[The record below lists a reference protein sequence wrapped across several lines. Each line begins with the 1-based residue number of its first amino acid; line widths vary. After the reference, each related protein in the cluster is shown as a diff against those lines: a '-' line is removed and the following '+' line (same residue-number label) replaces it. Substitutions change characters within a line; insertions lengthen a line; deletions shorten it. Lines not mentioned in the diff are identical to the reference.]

1 MSTKIYDAY
10 KFIGAGVKEPT
21 VYDVY
26 KFLHPIKLEII
37 KFYRGES
44 SKEEIIA
51 AHKDYYQTR
60 IRHGKAGAEKTDFWQ
75 VYGGSGYTNV
85 CESCMIFPHRTGTY
99 LKFFLGVNFR
109 TISNRMEKSKKLLDF
124 HYQDQADRPDE
135 LTAKQWKA
143 RQKIWEEL
151 IGDKVFRECGF
162 IYDFY
167 TFDDFDKLMT
177 SNAWKLA
184 DARNAEKDKVDV

>member
-10 KFIGAGVKEPT
+10 KFIGDGSKKQT
-21 VYDVY
+21 VHDVY
-26 KFLHPIKLEII
+26 KFLHPIKLEIT

-44 SKEEIIA
+44 SKEEVIA
-51 AHKDYYQTR
+51 MHKDYYQTR
-60 IRHGKAGAEKTDFWQ
+60 LYKGKAEAEKTMFYEM
-75 VYGGSGYTNV
+75 YGSMGYTNV
-85 CESCMIFPHRTGTY
+85 NESCMVFGHPTGTY
-99 LKFFLGVNFR
+99 IKFFLGFNFR
-109 TISNRMEKSKKLLDF
+109 AISNRMERSKKLLDF

-162 IYDFY
+162 IYDFF
-167 TFDDFDKLMT
+167 TFEDFDRLMT
-177 SNAWKLA
+177 SNAWRAKEAL
-184 DARNAEKDKVDV
+184 NAEKAKADV